1 MFSLSDYTPSSPD
14 PEINAIL
21 TSVMAVICAMNRF
34 YAENARLVNP
44 ETPRLIL
51 LNRIASG
58 LEIELTSF
66 HLDRLYAADLIH
78 LGEKPEIGIRGRQ
91 DEKPAV
97 ALDLTFG
104 RPRTSFLR
112 KYSGPYRLGLS
123 LGLKRKTWRAGWFT
137 PEDGLKREMN
147 HYFPIWSIEIRD
159 PDGTFALH

>member
-1 MFSLSDYTPSSPD
+1 MFSLSDYNPSSPD

-21 TSVMAVICAMNRF
+21 TSVMAVIYAMNRF
-34 YAENARLVNP
+34 YAENAHLVDP

-58 LEIELTSF
+58 LEIELTAF

-78 LGEKPEIGIRGRQ
+78 LEEKPDIGIHGRQ
-91 DEKPAV
+91 DEKPTV

-112 KYSGPYRLGLS
+112 KCCGPYRLGLG
-123 LGLKRKTWRAGWFT
+123 LGLKRKTWHAGWFT
-137 PEDGLKREMN
+137 PEDELKREMD
-147 HYFPIWSIEIRD
+147 HYFPIWSLAIRD
-159 PDGTFALH
+159 PNDSVALN

>member
-1 MFSLSDYTPSSPD
+1 MFSLSDYKPSSPD

-58 LEIELTSF
+58 LEIELTAF

-78 LGEKPEIGIRGRQ
+78 LGEKLDVAIRGRQ
-91 DEKPAV
+91 DETPAV

-123 LGLKRKTWRAGWFT
+123 LGLKRRTWRADWFT
-137 PEDGLKREMN
+137 PENELKREMD

-159 PDGTFALH
+159 PDGAVVLH

>member
-58 LEIELTSF
+58 LEIELTAF
-66 HLDRLYAADLIH
+66 HLDRLYAADLVH
-78 LGEKPEIGIRGRQ
+78 LGEKLDIGIRGRK
-91 DEKPAV
+91 DEKPVV

-104 RPRTSFLR
+104 RPKTSLLR
-112 KYSGPYRLGLS
+112 ENCGPYRLGLG
-123 LGLKRKTWRAGWFT
+123 LRLKRKTWRAGWFT
-137 PEDGLKREMN
+137 PEDELDREMD
-147 HYFPIWSIEIRD
+147 HYFPIWSLEIRD
-159 PDGTFALH
+159 PDDTVTLN